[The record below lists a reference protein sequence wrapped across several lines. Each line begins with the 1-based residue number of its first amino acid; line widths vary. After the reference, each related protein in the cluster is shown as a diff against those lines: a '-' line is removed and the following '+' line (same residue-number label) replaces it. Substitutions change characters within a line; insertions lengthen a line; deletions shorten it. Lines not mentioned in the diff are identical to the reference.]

1 MSHKAIALST
11 IIVISLVTLT
21 ALFAESYAALQ
32 SMDPV
37 AVLAAAAVV
46 VIGLAWFKKANK
58 S

>member
-1 MSHKAIALST
+1 VSHKAIALST